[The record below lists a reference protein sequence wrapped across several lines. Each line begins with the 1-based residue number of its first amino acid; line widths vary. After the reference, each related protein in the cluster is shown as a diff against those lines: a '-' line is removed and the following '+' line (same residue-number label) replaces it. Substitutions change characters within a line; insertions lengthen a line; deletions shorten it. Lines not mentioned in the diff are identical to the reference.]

1 MTHKSS
7 FFYKASLSLLL
18 VLVMVFNFAAYSIYC
33 VAESISAQ
41 AEAEG
46 SAGTVTGSDQ
56 TVGEGD
62 PSLGDITIPTVN
74 QNPYQPTVHQLL
86 YPVMRSDLLDYGED
100 LYYTLQN
107 NIWAEEHSR
116 RYTASLSAMIGYY
129 TANRY
134 YGSYA
139 TQHNGLSNM
148 RQSTLN
154 PDLFVYGQKLGFSVN
169 DRGAADDYTNFL
181 GGSYVYDYLHLN
193 KEHLTF
199 ELRAKQIG
207 NVHVKMEVDARLAN
221 GKTRSYDEEMVRD
234 GEIGSVRVP
243 LKDVYTISG
252 NIDGYAYN
260 GKFTD
265 VVAMLIDDTSPS
277 VTDITVTQNMT
288 GNDNAEL
295 VMKMTFNEG
304 IRFADLKNGASAKY
318 LNNMWVEVEI
328 EELETGK
335 THRVKLYVSDVGT
348 DCTMTL
354 RADIGRFHYKQYRV
368 NRVTRTG
375 FSENVSATSFT
386 PAIVDIR
393 ANVEDGVDAALYPLQ
408 DATSSSFSPK
418 LRIKLTPITDIA
430 GNSLQLDSIVNW
442 QFGQQF
448 NSDSFGIEE
457 ISIYNDKTLGVTRGD
472 IDEEDLLPE
481 DLFIGTTSNM
491 TVMVNMS
498 RILTEAQ
505 WKTISLKLNLI
516 GPDGEPIVIKPTR
529 ATEYSRNYLYDNGTL
544 KGSVLLFENIRLPAG
559 TVPDIEK
566 GGDPLI
572 RVTEL
577 MHGISEYRF
586 YPYFDHPITDMRV
599 DLTSPTVSA
608 RLVDDQTV
616 ENGDDRYYTAVL
628 ELTLADVVDYERI
641 AGLVGGDL
649 TLSLGAGVEEDVRFK
664 YRMGTDV
671 TPLPRRRII
680 RARACFPRTAL
691 PRWDTS
697 IS

>member
-304 IRFADLKNGASAKY
+304 IRFADLKNGASAK
-318 LNNMWVEVEI
+318 
-328 EELETGK
+328 
-335 THRVKLYVSDVGT
+335 
-348 DCTMTL
+348 
-354 RADIGRFHYKQYRV
+354 
-368 NRVTRTG
+368 
-375 FSENVSATSFT
+375 
-386 PAIVDIR
+386 
-393 ANVEDGVDAALYPLQ
+393 
-408 DATSSSFSPK
+408 
-418 LRIKLTPITDIA
+418 
-430 GNSLQLDSIVNW
+430 
-442 QFGQQF
+442 
-448 NSDSFGIEE
+448 
-457 ISIYNDKTLGVTRGD
+457 
-472 IDEEDLLPE
+472 
-481 DLFIGTTSNM
+481 
-491 TVMVNMS
+491 
-498 RILTEAQ
+498 
-505 WKTISLKLNLI
+505 
-516 GPDGEPIVIKPTR
+516 
-529 ATEYSRNYLYDNGTL
+529 
-544 KGSVLLFENIRLPAG
+544 
-559 TVPDIEK
+559 
-566 GGDPLI
+566 
-572 RVTEL
+572 
-577 MHGISEYRF
+577 
-586 YPYFDHPITDMRV
+586 
-599 DLTSPTVSA
+599 
-608 RLVDDQTV
+608 
-616 ENGDDRYYTAVL
+616 
-628 ELTLADVVDYERI
+628 
-641 AGLVGGDL
+641 
-649 TLSLGAGVEEDVRFK
+649 
-664 YRMGTDV
+664 
-671 TPLPRRRII
+671 
-680 RARACFPRTAL
+680 
-691 PRWDTS
+691 
-697 IS
+697 